1 MKGQTQQIIKDT
13 ILTNVDLE
21 EIVVKAPEIINK
33 NGKKTYF
40 PTSQQKKLSNNGLSL
55 LEKLQLT
62 GLQVNTLFSTISV
75 SGGGTVTFCI
85 DGRIVEL
92 NDILA
97 LKSNQISRIEYD
109 DNPGA
114 RFKDSAVV
122 INYILKKA
130 QQGGNIMTDLME
142 AINTTFGR
150 NHISGKYNQGHSE
163 WSLNYDMQHASFHEF
178 HNQKTE
184 SYHFTDKNNISQI
197 EDGKLGHLKYDVH
210 HITAN
215 YNYLLPEKWMFNIAL
230 RGIYYNSPKEEL
242 NSKLHNSDNLN
253 EDWDLKDHSKEHTY
267 TSTIDVYLQKNLS
280 KGENLYFDL
289 VGTYIDSYSSMNY
302 NILNNNDTIN
312 HFLNNINGNKYSMIG
327 EALYEKTSTKS
338 KWTIGYKHQY
348 GYANNAYSGTTI
360 ATTRLHDTNSYLY
373 AEWQQNFAKW
383 NYSFGADLCYSEF
396 KQSNEGYKKV
406 YFRPTLQVSYS
417 PSEKFHIKNR
427 ISIENKLPTLSQLS
441 DIEQTIDNYQILK
454 GNPNLHPSTEYKT
467 RLTFDYQQPSWN
479 TTLNINY
486 QYQHHPIM
494 DETYQRDNVF
504 IRTYNNQTWWQKL
517 NAEYEIRLK
526 LLQGALSFR
535 GALGF
540 DYFDSKSP
548 DYHHSYSN
556 LYGIINTTLAY
567 KFCALTFDL
576 TTHRPS
582 LLGEVL
588 TLGEDLHDIALTYF
602 KKKYTLS
609 LAMNNPFMNNYRIG
623 FKNFSKQAPYQNYQY
638 INETSKMFLI
648 RWTWNFDYGRK
659 YKSKKQKIQNED
671 NDTGV
676 MKNGTY

>member
-13 ILTNVDLE
+13 ILTNVDLK
-21 EIVVKAPEIINK
+21 EIVVKAPEIVNK

-75 SGGGTVTFCI
+75 SGGGTATFCI
-85 DGRIVEL
+85 DGRLVEL

-163 WSLNYDMQHASFHEF
+163 WSLNYNMQHASFREF
-178 HNQKTE
+178 HNQKRE
-184 SYHFTDKNNISQI
+184 FYLFTDKNNISQI
-197 EDGKLGHLKYDVH
+197 ENGELGHLKYDVH
-210 HITAN
+210 HITTN

-230 RGIYYNSPKEEL
+230 RGVYHNSPKEEL
-242 NSKLHNSDNLN
+242 NSKLHNSAYLN
-253 EDWDLKDHSKEHTY
+253 EDWKLKDHSKEHTY
-267 TSTIDVYLQKNLS
+267 TTTIDLYLQKNLS

-289 VGTYIDSYSSMNY
+289 VGTYIDSYNSLNY

-312 HFLNNINGNKYSMIG
+312 NFLNNINGNKYSMIG
-327 EALYEKTSTKS
+327 EALYEKTSAKS

-348 GYANNAYSGTTI
+348 GYANNAYSGTTT

-383 NYSFGADLCYSEF
+383 NYSIGTDLCYSEF
-396 KQSNEGYKKV
+396 KQSSKGYRK
-406 YFRPTLQVSYS
+406 FSLRPTFQVSYS
-417 PSEKFHIKNR
+417 LSEKFHIKNR
-427 ISIENKLPTLSQLS
+427 ISIENKLPNLSQLS
-441 DIEQTIDNYQILK
+441 DIEQTIDNYQVLK
-454 GNPNLHPSTEYKT
+454 GNPNLHPGTEYKT
-467 RLTFDYQQPSWN
+467 RLTLDYQQPSWN
-479 TTLNINY
+479 TSLNINY
-486 QYQHHPIM
+486 QYQYHPIM
-494 DETYQRDNVF
+494 DETYQRNNVF
-504 IRTYNNQTWWQKL
+504 IRTYNNQTSWQKL

-526 LLQGALSFR
+526 LLQGAFSFR

-540 DYFDSKSP
+540 DYYDSKSP
-548 DYHHSYSN
+548 IYHHFYSN

-582 LLGEVL
+582 LSGEVL

-602 KKKYTLS
+602 KKNYTLS

-638 INETSKMFLI
+638 INETSKMFLV

-676 MKNGTY
+676 MKSGTY